1 MDLSMG
7 NFKHIMLMK
16 YLLTI
21 FLILTPIHSLV
32 LSTLLDPCAMK
43 QLYFYFFFLYFIF
56 PPRGYENVF
65 NDTPTL
71 SSKGSF

>member
-1 MDLSMG
+1 MDLSME

-43 QLYFYFFFLYFIF
+43 QLYFYIFFYILSS
-56 PPRGYENVF
+56 RGYANVF

>member
-32 LSTLLDPCAMK
+32 LLTLLDPCAMK
-43 QLYFYFFFLYFIF
+43 QLYFYIFFKYFIF
-56 PPRGYENVF
+56 PG
-65 NDTPTL
+65 L
-71 SSKGSF
+71 